1 MSSSK
6 QIQIT
11 KDVFLNFEADGTGKY
26 TFSSNDPKL
35 QEWVDSV
42 KNKKV
47 KEQAFKFV
55 ANAART
61 FLNGGDKNNNPPKQ
75 DKKPAENSPKPQ
87 APQMSGIDPS
97 SIITAD
103 TKDFVSAVNYYFQK
117 SKQQPPKYQTVNVI
131 QDRGNTL
138 VTVSMTASDGK
149 KITSSANSAK
159 EAKQKAA
166 LEYCRQV
173 LKVKN
178 ISDEDIKQARL
189 KEEQLEQQIQANN
202 AYEIKEANEAALLK
216 QTKEEAFFEKLC
228 EGNSSLEEI
237 KAFSEQLEKT
247 GTSLEDILGENVSY
261 DEEYY
266 DHVETYIYDAP
277 VEEAFIT
284 LLRNDFGYSEETL
297 SEAFNLFTKNSK
309 ININKF
315 ESSFKDE
322 FSPLELAAHGKNN
335 SAVDALLKHPD
346 LDVNLSTVNIKKQLS
361 KPPYFELDSEYEYLS
376 GKLKEISPIEF
387 LPAADNEEHLSR
399 HSDSSS
405 LVVGSKALPY
415 TTKENIHNILNTFD
429 ESFQNIL
436 ETSGIATR
444 LVFGLQTSKNVGTDA
459 VAPAENVESS
469 SIFNIVREPGTRG
482 EAEIRVALINREDM
496 PKTNVVHAIYGP
508 YGPSGKAGIYTM
520 VFGNPGEPFPRQL
533 PPEANKDAIEAN
545 KKAELYWN
553 GANGKGGHV
562 FLITPQELEDSI
574 AKMKEAGLPT
584 KNQET
589 RLASF
594 NRNPSNPLLKQTTST
609 VSRQAKDLGRVALL
623 DGLPPLTK
631 GARGT

>member
-1 MSSSK
+1 MSNSK
-6 QIQIT
+6 QFQIT

-35 QEWVDSV
+35 QEWIKSV

-61 FLNGGDKNNNPPKQ
+61 FLNGGDKNNNPSKQ
-75 DKKPAENSPKPQ
+75 DQKPAENSPKPQ
-87 APQMSGIDPS
+87 EVQTAKIDPS
-97 SIITAD
+97 TIISAD

-131 QDRGNTL
+131 QERGNTL
-138 VTVSMTASDGK
+138 VTVKMTAPDGK
-149 KITSSANSAK
+149 KIMSSATSAK
-159 EAKQKAA
+159 DAKQKAA
-166 LEYCRQV
+166 LEYSRQV

-202 AYEIKEANEAALLK
+202 AYEIKEAEEAALLR
-216 QTKEEAFFEKLC
+216 QTKEETFIEKLC

-237 KAFSEQLEKT
+237 KAFSEQLEKN
-247 GTSLEDILGENVSY
+247 GTSLEDILGENASY

-277 VEEAFIT
+277 VEEAFIK

-297 SEAFNLFTKNSK
+297 SEAFNLFTKHSK
-309 ININKF
+309 ININEF

-346 LDVNLSTVNIKKQLS
+346 LDINLSTMNIKKQLS
-361 KPPYFELDSEYEYLS
+361 KPPYFELGSEYKYLL

-387 LPAADNEEHLSR
+387 LHAADNEEHLNR

-405 LVVGSKALPY
+405 LVVGSKALPH
-415 TTKENIHNILNTFD
+415 TTKQNIHDILDKFD
-429 ESFQNIL
+429 KSYQNIV
-436 ETSGIATR
+436 ETTGIATR
-444 LVFGLQTSKNVGTDA
+444 LVFGLTTNKKIGTDA
-459 VAPAENVESS
+459 VVPAENIQSS
-469 SIFNIVREPGTRG
+469 SIFNIVREPGTRA
-482 EAEIRVALINREDM
+482 EAEIRVALINHEDM
-496 PKTNVVHAIYGP
+496 PKTNIVHAIYGP
-508 YGPSGKAGIYTM
+508 YGPTGKAGIYTM
-520 VFGNPGEPFPRQL
+520 VFGDPGEPFPRQL
-533 PPEANKDAIEAN
+533 PPEADKGAVEAN

-574 AKMKEAGLPT
+574 TKMKDAGLPT

-594 NRNPSNPLLKQTTST
+594 NQNPSNPLLKQTASL
-609 VSRQAKDLGRVALL
+609 VSKQAMDLGRVALL

-631 GARGT
+631 GARGA